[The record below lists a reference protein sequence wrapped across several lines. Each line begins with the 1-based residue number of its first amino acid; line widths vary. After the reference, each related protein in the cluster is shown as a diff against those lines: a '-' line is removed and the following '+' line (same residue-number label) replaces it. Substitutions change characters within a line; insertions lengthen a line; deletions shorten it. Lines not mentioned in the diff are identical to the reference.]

1 MAAGDEAFK
10 GSVKIKNLI
19 KFGLCGNSEIF
30 YLIREQGEGQQHHS
44 KTTLAGIFR
53 SDSAFLVFFQ
63 PEATTPLTK
72 SSLKKKPETL
82 QLNLINPSKSE

>member
-1 MAAGDEAFK
+1 M
-10 GSVKIKNLI
+10 

-30 YLIREQGEGQQHHS
+30 HLISEQGEGQHDHS
-44 KTTLAGIFR
+44 KTTRAGIFR

-63 PEATTPLTK
+63 PEATNPLLK

-82 QLNLINPSKSE
+82 QLNLINPSKDE